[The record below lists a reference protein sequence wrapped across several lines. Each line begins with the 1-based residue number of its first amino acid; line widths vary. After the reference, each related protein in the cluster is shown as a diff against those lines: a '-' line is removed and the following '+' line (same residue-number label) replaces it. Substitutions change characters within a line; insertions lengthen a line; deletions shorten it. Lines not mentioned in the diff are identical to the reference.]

1 MALQRPT
8 ATIQTVSEG
17 SGGLV
22 GAATSLIG
30 GGLPG
35 LPAAAVTSLTVEMSV
50 GSGHDRMDLSVAS
63 MSSIAD
69 TEPGTKIA
77 IALGYGDDNTD
88 VLTVEIHRRETTPQG
103 ISFVGYSPTRRLST
117 TFVAR
122 SYVRQTVGD
131 VVSDLL
137 GEAEVDEG
145 EIEAG
150 HDLPA
155 YHIDGSRSAWDEI
168 HMLARRTGSQV
179 RSTADGALSF
189 GPAPGSTGGSSPLGA
204 AVSAVASAVGL
215 GSGAELRKGATLVDW
230 RAGQSGATPA
240 FAHQVAAVGAASP
253 LGADRWHHI
262 MKSPAS
268 GPKPTIVDAALR
280 TGASAD
286 LATAA
291 RADAARRATT
301 TGRFRTFGDP
311 SLRPGDTVT
320 VEEVVYRILEV
331 THRVAESAGFITD
344 IVVEGGE

>member
-30 GGLPG
+30 GGPPG

-50 GSGHDRMDLSVAS
+50 GSGHDRMDLAVANL
-63 MSSIAD
+63 SSIAG
-69 TEPGTKIA
+69 TEPGTKVA

-88 VLTVEIHRRETTPQG
+88 VLAVEIHRRETTPHG
-103 ISFVGYSPTRRLST
+103 IAFVGYSPTRRLSS
-117 TFVAR
+117 TFIAR

-131 VVSDLL
+131 VIADLL
-137 GEAEVDEG
+137 SEGEVDEG
-145 EIEAG
+145 DIEAG

-155 YHIDGSRSAWDEI
+155 YHLDGSRSAWDEI
-168 HMLARRTGSQV
+168 HILARRTGSQV
-179 RSTADGALSF
+179 RSTASGALSF
-189 GPAPGSTGGSSPLGA
+189 GPAPGSSGGGGLGA

-215 GSGAELRKGATLVDW
+215 GSGTELRKGATLIDW
-230 RAGQSGATPA
+230 RAGRSGAVPA
-240 FAHQVAAVGAASP
+240 FAHEVAAVGAASP

-262 MKSPAS
+262 MKAPAS

-280 TGASAD
+280 TGAAAV

-291 RADAARRATT
+291 RADASRRATT
-301 TGRFRTFGDP
+301 TGRFRTPGDP
-311 SLRPGDTVT
+311 SLRAGDTVT
-320 VEEVVYRILEV
+320 VEDVVYRILEV

-344 IVVEGGE
+344 LVVEGGE